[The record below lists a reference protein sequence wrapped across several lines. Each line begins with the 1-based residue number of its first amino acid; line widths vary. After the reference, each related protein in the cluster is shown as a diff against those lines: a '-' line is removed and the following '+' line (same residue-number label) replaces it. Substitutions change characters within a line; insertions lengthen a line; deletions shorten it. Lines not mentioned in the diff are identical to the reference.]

1 MSSLPALDDF
11 LKLYQLT
18 YLEKLGESPR
28 YYPRGEGSLCIEG
41 EFDASNYHESNEEV
55 SVCWKPVKREEP
67 GSFANVE
74 TALGI
79 ELGSDIDAFFGEYF
93 SAPLLFNCEW
103 GQGELL
109 QVWNQTDFEYLQQ
122 NMIGHLMMK
131 KKLKQAPT
139 WFIGVLGDGDK
150 MLTVDNSDGSVWV
163 EIPGEAPSEKLTNS
177 LNEFIALLTPRV
189 APPELHIEE
198 SMPELDHPGIWNRF
212 KLMWRN
218 LRGK

>member
-1 MSSLPALDDF
+1 MSSLPALDNF
-11 LKLYQLT
+11 LKIYQLA

-41 EFDASNYHESNEEV
+41 EFESSNYDESKQEIT
-55 SVCWKPVKREEP
+55 VCWKPVKRKNP
-67 GSFANVE
+67 GSFSNIV
-74 TALGI
+74 TALDI
-79 ELGSDIDAFFGEYF
+79 ELGADIDVFFGKYF
-93 SAPLLFNCEW
+93 SAPLLFNCQW

-122 NMIGHLMMK
+122 NIIGHLMMK

-150 MLTVDNSDGSVWV
+150 MLTVDNNDGSVWV
-163 EIPGEAPSEKLTNS
+163 ELPGEAPSEKLTNS
-177 LNEFIALLTPRV
+177 LNEFIDQLTPRV
-189 APPELHIEE
+189 TPPELHIEE
-198 SMPELDHPGIWNRF
+198 SMPELDHPGIWNRI
-212 KLMWRN
+212 KLMWQN